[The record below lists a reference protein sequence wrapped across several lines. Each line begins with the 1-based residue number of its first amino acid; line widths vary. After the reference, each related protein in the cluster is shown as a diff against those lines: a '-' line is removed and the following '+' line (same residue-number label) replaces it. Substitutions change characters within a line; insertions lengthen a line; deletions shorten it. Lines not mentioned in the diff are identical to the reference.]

1 LFKGYTATGLR
12 LIALKENNMISKIDK
27 NQERLRRHTR
37 VRKKIS
43 GTAETPRFNVYR
55 SLNHIYVQVIDDVKG
70 VTLCSA
76 STMEK
81 EVKAAIKDMSKTEAA
96 KVVGKKAAERALEK
110 GIKTVVFDRGG
121 YLYTGRVQAVADGA
135 REAGLN
141 F

>member
-1 LFKGYTATGLR
+1 
-12 LIALKENNMISKIDK
+12 MIKKIDK
-27 NQERLRRHTR
+27 NEERLRRHTR
-37 VRKKIS
+37 VRKKVS
-43 GTAETPRFNVYR
+43 GTAETPRLSVYR
-55 SLNHIYVQVIDDVKG
+55 SLNHIYAQVIDDTKG

-81 EVKAAIKDMSKTEAA
+81 DVKAKIADMSKTDAA
-96 KVVGKKAAERALEK
+96 KEVGKAVAEKAKKL
-110 GIKTVVFDRGG
+110 GIESVVFDRGG